1 MSVHLKDL
9 AKPRWDREIRSAD
22 TLADDLGVLGSWVGP
37 RTGPLKR
44 TKGQKEDYVL
54 RRLLVAWKNVG
65 GLRWP
70 VHLRARMDDE
80 GIPDFLFTWPDGETL
95 GVEIT
100 EAGEE
105 DYQRW
110 LTEEE
115 AAVIPFDASTSRG
128 VEEIKQAIQ
137 RKTETYDAGAYRD
150 PEACDLLVYDNT
162 AWGGFLDKRDLMSGL
177 GRPNQLLGR
186 FRQVHLVSGQIVVLD
201 LFGEFLC
208 VDVSNTYEIDY
219 AGWIFEQV
227 EGLRRGAASEL
238 DLAHIAE
245 ELEDLGRSE
254 RRALRSHLRNLLM
267 HLLKWEHQPER
278 RGASW
283 SATTNIARSE
293 IDELLTES
301 PSLRGD
307 LKKSLGKQ
315 YERAR
320 QAASRETGLP
330 TDIFPETCAY
340 AREQVID
347 PEFFPDGRG

>member
-1 MSVHLKDL
+1 MSVHLKHL

-54 RRLLVAWKNVG
+54 RRLLVAWKKVG
-65 GLRWP
+65 ELRWP
-70 VHLRARMDDE
+70 IHLRAQLDDD
-80 GIPDFLFTWPDGETL
+80 GLPDFLFTWPDGGTL

-115 AAVIPFDASTSRG
+115 AAVILFDASTSRR
-128 VEEIKQAIQ
+128 VEEIKRAIQ
-137 RKTETYDAGAYRD
+137 RKTEKYDAGAYRD

-201 LFGEFLC
+201 LFGELLC

-227 EGLRRGAASEL
+227 ERLRRGAASEL

-254 RRALRSHLRNLLM
+254 RRALRSHLRDLLM

-278 RGASW
+278 RGVSW
-283 SATTNIARSE
+283 SGWGR
-293 IDELLTES
+293 
-301 PSLRGD
+301 PG
-307 LKKSLGKQ
+307 
-315 YERAR
+315 
-320 QAASRETGLP
+320 
-330 TDIFPETCAY
+330 TCA
-340 AREQVID
+340 
-347 PEFFPDGRG
+347 PC